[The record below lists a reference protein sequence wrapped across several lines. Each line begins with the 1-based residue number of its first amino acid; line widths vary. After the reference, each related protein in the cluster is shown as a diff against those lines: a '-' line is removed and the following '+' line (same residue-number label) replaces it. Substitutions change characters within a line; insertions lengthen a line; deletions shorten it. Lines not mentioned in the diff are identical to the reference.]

1 MPFFWRVE
9 YLHDLRGVCL
19 RDCNAVSPYY
29 FGLPSPQFVSP
40 RDGRAVSSYG
50 FPSFRTTRECHRHHD
65 HRMSD
70 LRRRRERGA
79 STRHETRR
87 SARYG
92 ARFRISS
99 SAREQDLSCPTRSP
113 NSARPFTPCR
123 HDSLTPIHGAPAP
136 SGEAGRGAHPTGRAV
151 APTRESG
158 ARSRPGQ
165 RPSDEIRAPSLPP
178 PTDPEII
185 RALHLTSEQKA
196 NIPCGYPVDE
206 TGEGRAMAGLVRELA
221 RDAVSF
227 GALVSFLAMVAL
239 WGDFVG
245 KVGLF

>member
-1 MPFFWRVE
+1 
-9 YLHDLRGVCL
+9 
-19 RDCNAVSPYY
+19 
-29 FGLPSPQFVSP
+29 
-40 RDGRAVSSYG
+40 
-50 FPSFRTTRECHRHHD
+50 
-65 HRMSD
+65 MSD
-70 LRRRRERGA
+70 FRRRCERGA

-99 SAREQDLSCPTRSP
+99 SARERDLSCPTRSP

-136 SGEAGRGAHPTGRAV
+136 SGEAGRGAHPIGRAV

-178 PTDPEII
+178 PTGPEII
-185 RALHLTSEQKA
+185 RALHLTLEQKA
-196 NIPCGYPVDE
+196 NILVDIRWMKREREERWLAWFENWRGMRFPSGPWCRSWRWSPCGE
-206 TGEGRAMAGLVRELA
+206 TSSARLVYFENKSSTFGEVSASGASTSPKVLLRRGGRFMVR
-221 RDAVSF
+221 SF
-227 GALVSFLAMVAL
+227 ERRLES
-239 WGDFVG
+239 
-245 KVGLF
+245 